1 MQMLAVVADILKI
14 IGIILL
20 CIIAILLAVILLA
33 LFCPWRYCVDVRK
46 EGKLTGKAA
55 VSWLLH
61 ILMAEV
67 IYCDAVNLRIR
78 VFGIPVYD
86 KSKREARAAEKE
98 KAAKE
103 RKARAEE
110 KAAKKRKTERDQEAR
125 QREETAP
132 KPPDTEGN
140 QQPQPDMTAASVD
153 AETPAEGQ
161 YVQDNEGQGRNENV
175 QDRIAQD
182 RNVHNEKLKDKITQ
196 DQNVRKEDVQDKTAQ
211 GKNIR
216 KEKDQDKTVRRK
228 NGKVWWEFPQYFFEL
243 LMEWAQ
249 KLLEMLLF
257 LPELIEGPVEELEKK
272 ILSVV
277 DQAQYYMKLLQKK
290 GSKWVIGFLKIRIF
304 KVLKHIRPRHS
315 KIDLYYAADDPAK
328 AADMMAYYGM
338 ALPFLPKHTNFT
350 AELGE
355 PRLEGTIR
363 IKGRVCLI
371 VILWHGLSVI
381 LNKKVKTFLK
391 LFKEGRKTTA

>member
-1 MQMLAVVADILKI
+1 MQMLAVIADILKI

-20 CIIAILLAVILLA
+20 CIIAILLAAILLA

-78 VFGIPVYD
+78 VFGIPIYD
-86 KSKREARAAEKE
+86 KLKREARAAEKE

-103 RKARAEE
+103 RKTRAEE
-110 KAAKKRKTERDQEAR
+110 KAAKKQKAEQDQETR

-132 KPPDTEGN
+132 KLPDVEGN
-140 QQPQPDMTAASVD
+140 RQPQPDMTAASAD
-153 AETPAEGQ
+153 AETPMEGQ
-161 YVQDNEGQGRNENV
+161 DINVRNEEV
-175 QDRIAQD
+175 Q
-182 RNVHNEKLKDKITQ
+182 DKITQ
-196 DQNVRKEDVQDKTAQ
+196 EKIIQNEE
-211 GKNIR
+211 I
-216 KEKDQDKTVRRK
+216 QDKTVRRK
-228 NGKVWWEFPQYFFEL
+228 YGKVWWEFPQYFFEL

-257 LPELIEGPVEELEKK
+257 LPELMEGPVEELEKK
-272 ILSVV
+272 ILSAV
-277 DQAQYYMKLLQKK
+277 DQAQYYTKLLQKK
-290 GSKWVIGFLKIRIF
+290 DSKWVIDFLKMRIF

-328 AADMMAYYGM
+328 VADMMAYYGM

-355 PRLEGTIR
+355 PRLDGTIR

>member
-20 CIIAILLAVILLA
+20 CIIAILLAVILLV

-61 ILMAEV
+61 MIMAEV

-78 VFGIPVYD
+78 VFGIPIYD
-86 KSKREARAAEKE
+86 KLKREARAEEKE

-110 KAAKKRKTERDQEAR
+110 KAAKKRKAERDQETR

-132 KPPDTEGN
+132 KLSDTDGN
-140 QQPQPDMTAASVD
+140 RQPQPDMTAASVNS
-153 AETPAEGQ
+153 ETPADAQ
-161 YVQDNEGQGRNENV
+161 YIQDNEGQDRNENV
-175 QDRIAQD
+175 
-182 RNVHNEKLKDKITQ
+182 
-196 DQNVRKEDVQDKTAQ
+196 
-211 GKNIR
+211 
-216 KEKDQDKTVRRK
+216 QDKTVRRK
-228 NGKVWWEFPQYFFEL
+228 TGKAWWEFPQYFFEL

-277 DQAQYYMKLLQKK
+277 DQAQYYTKLLQKK
-290 GSKWVIGFLKIRIF
+290 GSKWVIDFLKMRIF
-304 KVLKHIRPRHS
+304 KVLKHICPRHS

-328 AADMMAYYGM
+328 VADMMAYYGM